1 MKQSKKKK
9 IFPLEYSKQQLCYFN
24 HVTISYDKHIIVE
37 NLSFDINQGDRLNLA
52 GKNGSGKTSIIKII
66 MKESNNY
73 QGKVNIGNNLKI
85 AYLSQDD
92 SHLKGKLDDYAN
104 SLDIDLSLFKAI
116 LRKLDFS
123 RELFTQE
130 ISTYSKGQKKK
141 VMLAGVLCQEAHLF
155 ILDEPLNY
163 LDIFTRMQVQELL
176 LIFKPTVLFVEHDKY
191 FCDQIKTKTL
201 NL

>member
-1 MKQSKKKK
+1 
-9 IFPLEYSKQQLCYFN
+9 
-24 HVTISYDKHIIVE
+24 
-37 NLSFDINQGDRLNLA
+37 
-52 GKNGSGKTSIIKII
+52 

-104 SLDIDLSLFKAI
+104 SLDIDFSLFKAI

>member
-1 MKQSKKKK
+1 M
-9 IFPLEYSKQQLCYFN
+9 
-24 HVTISYDKHIIVE
+24 
-37 NLSFDINQGDRLNLA
+37 
-52 GKNGSGKTSIIKII
+52 
-66 MKESNNY
+66 
-73 QGKVNIGNNLKI
+73 
-85 AYLSQDD
+85 
-92 SHLKGKLDDYAN
+92 
-104 SLDIDLSLFKAI
+104 FKAI

-141 VMLAGVLCQEAHLF
+141 VMLAGMLGQEGHLF
-155 ILDEPLNY
+155 IVDEPLNY

>member
-1 MKQSKKKK
+1 
-9 IFPLEYSKQQLCYFN
+9 
-24 HVTISYDKHIIVE
+24 
-37 NLSFDINQGDRLNLA
+37 
-52 GKNGSGKTSIIKII
+52 

-130 ISTYSKGQKKK
+130 ISTYSKGQKKSNVSGS
-141 VMLAGVLCQEAHLF
+141 VMPRSSF
-155 ILDEPLNY
+155 I
-163 LDIFTRMQVQELL
+163 
-176 LIFKPTVLFVEHDKY
+176 Y
-191 FCDQIKTKTL
+191 FR
-201 NL
+201 